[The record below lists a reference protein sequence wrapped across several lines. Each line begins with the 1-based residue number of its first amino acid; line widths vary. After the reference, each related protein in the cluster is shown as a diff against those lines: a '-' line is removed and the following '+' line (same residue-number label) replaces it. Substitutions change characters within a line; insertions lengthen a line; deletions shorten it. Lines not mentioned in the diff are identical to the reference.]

1 MKSQEL
7 LSQIKNLLGM
17 ENINLEK
24 LSLENGTVLEA
35 ETFESG
41 KEVFILSED
50 EKIALPVGEYQ
61 LEDGRV
67 LKVEEEGLISELSY
81 HDKEEDKEDKEE
93 KKEEKEDDKK
103 EDEKEE
109 MEYVTREEFKKE
121 MDDLKSKIE
130 EMMRDKE
137 DLSVNLSKVVTEVIN
152 EQDQLKEELSQ
163 PAAEPLK
170 HSPENKEVKKSGFK
184 FARGPM
190 TTSEYVKQI
199 LRTN

>member
-61 LEDGRV
+61 LEDGRL

-81 HDKEEDKEDKEE
+81 EEKEEDKEE

-103 EDEKEE
+103 EDKKEE

-137 DLSVNLSKVVTEVIN
+137 EMSVNLSKVVTEVIN
-152 EQDQLKEELSQ
+152 EEDQLKQELSQ

-170 HSPENKEVKKSGFK
+170 HSPENKEAKKSGFK
-184 FARGPM
+184 FAKKPL
-190 TTSEYVKQI
+190 TTAEYVKQI
-199 LRTN
+199 LRTS

>member
-17 ENINLEK
+17 ENIQLEK

-35 ETFESG
+35 ETFEAG

-50 EKIALPVGEYQ
+50 EKIALPIGEYQ
-61 LEDGRV
+61 LEDGRT
-67 LKVEEEGLISELSY
+67 LKVEEEGLISEVFEY
-81 HDKEEDKEDKEE
+81 KDKEEEEVEEEEKEEDKE
-93 KKEEKEDDKK
+93 
-103 EDEKEE
+103 E
-109 MEYVTREEFKKE
+109 MAYVTREEFQKE
-121 MDDLKSKIE
+121 MDDLKKAIE
-130 EMMRDKE
+130 DIKNIKKDEEEKEMTE
-137 DLSVNLSKVVTEVIN
+137 NLSKVMTELMS
-152 EQDQLKEELSQ
+152 EEDQLKEELSQ
-163 PAAEPLK
+163 PAAAPLK

-199 LRTN
+199 LRNN

>member
-67 LKVEEEGLISELSY
+67 LKVEEEGLISELLEY
-81 HDKEEDKEDKEE
+81 KEKEEEEE

-109 MEYVTREEFKKE
+109 MEYVKREEFKKE

-170 HSPENKEVKKSGFK
+170 HSPENKQVKKSGFK

>member
-1 MKSQEL
+1 MTMKAQEIL
-7 LSQIKNLLGM
+7 TQVKNLLGM

-61 LEDGRV
+61 LEDGRL

-81 HDKEEDKEDKEE
+81 EEKEEDKEE

-137 DLSVNLSKVVTEVIN
+137 EMSVNLSKVVTEVIN
-152 EQDQLKEELSQ
+152 EEDQLKQELSQ

-184 FARGPM
+184 FAKKPL
-190 TTSEYVKQI
+190 TTAEYVKQI
-199 LRTN
+199 LRTS

>member
-67 LKVEEEGLISELSY
+67 LKVEEEGLISELLEY
-81 HDKEEDKEDKEE
+81 KEKEEEEE